1 MLQQISSLELLR
13 TTHGD
18 EFPAFDKEML
28 NDKLHKAKTEGICN
42 PEADA
47 L

>member
-1 MLQQISSLELLR
+1 MELLR
-13 TTHGD
+13 STNSD

-28 NDKLHKAKTEGICN
+28 NDKLHKAKTEGIIN
-42 PEADA
+42 TERDA